1 MTSDEVSVLEWRT
14 LSVHTSEPGNPVR
27 SLEARALLGD
37 SGVLVFRYC
46 LRGDL
51 ARIRIAPGP
60 SAERAHG
67 LWSHTCFEAFIKAP
81 GAPSYNEFNF
91 APSGNWAAY
100 QFDDYRRGMAPT
112 ALESPPGIVTRAGDE
127 RLEVDAAVQLQDLPA
142 LRGARQLKVALS
154 AVIEAL
160 DGRLSYWALRHPPG
174 KADFHHADGFV
185 LEVPLPTRND

>member
-1 MTSDEVSVLEWRT
+1 MTSDEVSVGEWRT

-27 SLEARALLGD
+27 SLAASALLGD

-67 LWSHTCFEAFIKAP
+67 LWAHTCFEAFIRAP
-81 GAPSYNEFNF
+81 GAPQYHEFNF

-100 QFDDYRRGMAPT
+100 QFDDYRRGMALMPM
-112 ALESPPGIVTRAGDE
+112 ESPPGIVTRGSDD
-127 RLEVDAAVQLQDLPA
+127 RLEVDAVVQLLDLPA
-142 LRGARQLKVALS
+142 LRGARQVQVALS

-160 DGRLSYWALRHPPG
+160 DGRLSYWALKHPQG
-174 KADFHHADGFV
+174 NADFHHADGFV
-185 LEVPLPTRND
+185 LEVPLPTPKS